1 MPIQR
6 VVSWLE
12 TTKFAFIPAQHLDSL
27 ITNTQHNRP
36 FIITNH
42 SPPHLVLLFHCT
54 VKSLQN
60 QFGHDKQF
68 CYVGELN
75 KLRTCLLMGEPEELE
90 RAIHNLARRLG
101 LPGSLNCRNMVPKF
115 GDRCRLCV
123 ALKSGSSISENLLP
137 DDILRGIKPL
147 SPIHSHSH
155 SESHSASSQTRTL
168 SSHSKTSLDSHSH
181 SHTRSGHQHQQHHH
195 YQHSRHH
202 QKFSD
207 ERREEREHEK
217 GTSKRSE

>member
-6 VVSWLE
+6 VSWLE

-54 VKSLQN
+54 VKSLQ
-60 QFGHDKQF
+60 QKLGHDKQF
-68 CYVGELN
+68 CYFGELN
-75 KLRTCLLMGEPEELE
+75 KLRTCLLMGEPEQLQ

-101 LPGSLNCRNMVPKF
+101 LP
-115 GDRCRLCV
+115 

-137 DDILRGIKPL
+137 DDILRGINSL
-147 SPIHSHSH
+147 SPIPSHSH

-168 SSHSKTSLDSHSH
+168 LGSHSKTTSLDSHSSH
-181 SHTRSGHQHQQHHH
+181 SHTRSGQQHHH

-202 QKFSD
+202 QKLSD
-207 ERREEREHEK
+207 ERNEGAKSGAPRGK
-217 GTSKRSE
+217 